1 MSSSSSP
8 ETHPATSSAETT
20 SSEPPRIKVVDMK
33 IDSESAALNCM
44 VSFLNIAQKRGCFQ
58 LDEASKIY
66 ECMMM
71 FTHAPSK

>member
-1 MSSSSSP
+1 MSSSSNSP
-8 ETHPATSSAETT
+8 PTTPNTSEVTQK
-20 SSEPPRIKVVDMK
+20 IKVVDMI

-71 FTHAPSK
+71 FTHEQPPK